1 MKKIIFSVAVLL
13 FVTNCVLLDNLGLNM
28 VKPTIKGSEAKNLIL
43 TNALMGAGASGN
55 SSAVA
60 TSIATYN
67 TVGLKDD
74 KFYDKT
80 DVDSCAE
87 TVLVINAAGGA
98 SNGVAIGSLA
108 CNGIREHKMLID
120 WPDRKSVV

>member
-55 SSAVA
+55 SS
-60 TSIATYN
+60 
-67 TVGLKDD
+67 
-74 KFYDKT
+74 
-80 DVDSCAE
+80 
-87 TVLVINAAGGA
+87 
-98 SNGVAIGSLA
+98 
-108 CNGIREHKMLID
+108 
-120 WPDRKSVV
+120 